1 MAAQKVA
8 DFKAMAE
15 AVECCFITTHNARH
29 ILCDVGASSTAFVVR
44 EKVFFCLAR
53 KHSPT
58 RCVDAKSSEQ
68 RFSYANLNIDQEMFV
83 S

>member
-44 EKVFFCLAR
+44 EKVFLPRPKTFSDSMCRCKKLRATIFIR
-53 KHSPT
+53 KL
-58 RCVDAKSSEQ
+58 E
-68 RFSYANLNIDQEMFV
+68 Y
-83 S
+83 